1 MGKRSYRRYE
11 AAFKSQLI
19 EQIQSGQ
26 LSAGQAAREHQIS
39 RSLIERWREQYLGKS
54 LVEKP
59 SSRERQ
65 LEAENKKL
73 KSKIADLVMEM
84 DHLKKLQAWVQQK
97 RSADTSVIT
106 RRTWISFESLPS
118 NRAGPQQLLLQV
130 RCQISAAMCERG

>member
-1 MGKRSYRRYE
+1 MRHFPQPFAPAVFSGWLRSRIFRMGKRSYRRYE

-39 RSLIERWREQYLGKS
+39 RSLIERWREQYLGKN

-84 DHLKKLQAWVQQK
+84 DHIKKLQAWVQQ
-97 RSADTSVIT
+97 RRNADTSVIT
-106 RRTWISFESLPS
+106 AKNLDPFRKP
-118 NRAGPQQLLLQV
+118 AK
-130 RCQISAAMCERG
+130 

>member
-1 MGKRSYRRYE
+1 MGKRRYRRYE

-26 LSAGQAAREHQIS
+26 LSASQAAREHQIS
-39 RSLIERWREQYLGKS
+39 RSLIERWRDQYLGKG

-73 KSKIADLVMEM
+73 KAKVADLVMEM
-84 DHLKKLQAWVQQK
+84 DHIKKLQAWVQQK

-106 RRTWISFESLPS
+106 SKNLDQFRK
-118 NRAGPQQLLLQV
+118 
-130 RCQISAAMCERG
+130 SAK